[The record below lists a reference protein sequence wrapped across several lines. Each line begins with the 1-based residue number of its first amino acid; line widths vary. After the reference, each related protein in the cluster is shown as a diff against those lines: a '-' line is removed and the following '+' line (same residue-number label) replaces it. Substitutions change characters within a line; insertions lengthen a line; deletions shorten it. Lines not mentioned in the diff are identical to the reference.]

1 MGVLLLFGAISLTW
15 GVMGLIMTVAP
26 TVWITFSKKVL
37 QDPWQRFWMTQGMLV
52 IGLVLIIGTPTLQG
66 YWLWVGCG
74 VLVVVKACIILG
86 SSEAFRDR
94 LTIMATTK
102 PLWVYRSG
110 GILSLVLAVLL
121 SGDMILHG

>member
-26 TVWITFSKKVL
+26 TVWITFVKKVL

-74 VLVVVKACIILG
+74 VLVVVKACILLG

-102 PLWVYRSG
+102 PMWVYRSG
-110 GILSLVLAVLL
+110 GILSLVLAILL

>member
-26 TVWITFSKKVL
+26 TVWITFAKKVL

-74 VLVVVKACIILG
+74 VLVVVKACILLG

-102 PLWVYRSG
+102 PMWVYRSG

>member
-1 MGVLLLFGAISLTW
+1 MGVLLLFGAICLTW

-26 TVWITFSKKVL
+26 TVWIAFAKKVL
-37 QDPWQRFWMTQGMLV
+37 QDPWQRFWMTQGMLM

-74 VLVVVKACIILG
+74 VLVVVKACILLG

-102 PLWVYRSG
+102 PMWVYRIG

>member
-26 TVWITFSKKVL
+26 TVWITFAKKVL
-37 QDPWQRFWMTQGMLV
+37 QDPCQRFWMTQGMLV

-94 LTIMATTK
+94 LTSMATTK
-102 PLWVYRSG
+102 PMWVYRSG
-110 GILSLVLAVLL
+110 GILSLVLAILL

>member
-15 GVMGLIMTVAP
+15 GVIGFIMTVAP
-26 TVWITFSKKVL
+26 TVWITFAKKAL
-37 QDPWQRFWMTQGMLV
+37 EYPWQRFWMAQGVLV
-52 IGLVLIIGTPTLQG
+52 IGLVLIIGTPMLQG

-74 VLVVVKACIILG
+74 VLVVVKACILLG

-94 LTIMATTK
+94 LTIMATTR
-102 PLWVYRSG
+102 PMWVYRIG
-110 GILSLVLAVLL
+110 GILSLVLAVIF